1 MKYGDRAVL
10 DHDQWRL
17 LVDVLDGNC
26 DRHMLEK
33 AQDALTRSAPQ
44 LWLEEAEVVD
54 EAHRMLVEQVRNE
67 TTD

>member
-1 MKYGDRAVL
+1 MKYGDRAAL
-10 DHDQWRL
+10 DHDQWQL
-17 LVDVLDGNC
+17 LVDVLDSNC

-54 EAHRMLVEQVRNE
+54 EAHRMLIEQARDE